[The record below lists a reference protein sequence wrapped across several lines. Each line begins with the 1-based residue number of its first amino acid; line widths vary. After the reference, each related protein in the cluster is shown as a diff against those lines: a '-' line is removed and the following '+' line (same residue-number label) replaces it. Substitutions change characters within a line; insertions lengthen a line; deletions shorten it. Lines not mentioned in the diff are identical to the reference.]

1 MQKKELIE
9 KIKRGEEKIQ
19 EIEKLKQ
26 EKFEQMRMKAEEK
39 EREI

>member
-1 MQKKELIE
+1 MLIE

>member
-1 MQKKELIE
+1 ME